1 MKHGCTARTLKFR
14 SIRPGLVALPPSMN
28 GAPAARHPPS
38 NQPLPVDG
46 IAAAPATHCWPALAG
61 PPRWSGE
68 PPFHACACPT
78 LARPLRP
85 LLRGPMADP
94 WWGLLQ
100 AACGAVLPAAPL
112 AAPASC
118 ALFPPTADSVGVS
131 SRAAAMRPV
140 RARTADAALAQGGT
154 ADDGYVTR
162 ANPSSQ
168 CNELIINKGERLT
181 CETQHVGG

>member
-1 MKHGCTARTLKFR
+1 MHGCTARTLKFR

-94 WWGLLQ
+94 CLGLLQ
-100 AACGAVLPAAPL
+100 AACGGFRQAAPL
-112 AAPASC
+112 AAPANC
-118 ALFPPTADSVGVS
+118 APARPTAGSLGVA

-140 RARTADAALAQGGT
+140 PARGSDAARAHGGELRTT
-154 ADDGYVTR
+154 AALR
-162 ANPSSQ
+162 AANLHLNATIPF
-168 CNELIINKGERLT
+168 IKKGERLT
-181 CETQHVGG
+181 CERYKEGG